1 MRYNFLEDL
10 DVKGHLE
17 ITKCYPDGSRE
28 VVFDDHNI
36 IVSGMGVG
44 LAQMFSLSGPPTVL
58 DYQIDRFQVGVSG
71 SVGKEVAST
80 NELAGPLSGIDEWG
94 DQARILIVS
103 GNHATTI
110 STYKENQIFGYIPQH
125 KVSRIGPNSVRYTL
139 TLDQDAANEIQRDGE
154 TVSLNEV
161 GLFMKNP
168 LGDKFS
174 LGEDTSMLVAYRY
187 FSPIAKTTD
196 FSLVFR
202 WTLSF

>member
-1 MRYNFLEDL
+1 MRHNFLEDL
-10 DVKGHLE
+10 DIKGHLQ
-17 ITKCYPDGSRE
+17 ITKCYQDGSQE
-28 VVFDDHNI
+28 IVFDDHNI
-36 IVSGMGVG
+36 IVSGMGLG

-71 SVGKEVAST
+71 SSNLEVVST
-80 NELAGPLSGIDEWG
+80 NELAGPLSSLSEYG
-94 DQARILIVS
+94 DQARIFILS
-103 GNHATTI
+103 GNHALTLDN
-110 STYKENQIFGYIPQH
+110 YNEAEWFGYIPQH
-125 KVSRIGPNSVRYTL
+125 KVSRVGPNSVRYTL

-154 TVSLNEV
+154 TVALNEV

-168 LGDKFS
+168 LGDRFS
-174 LGEDTSMLVAYRY
+174 LGEDTSVLVAYRY

>member
-1 MRYNFLEDL
+1 MNYNFLENL
-10 DVKGHLE
+10 DIKGHLQISKHYKNGE
-17 ITKCYPDGSRE
+17 QE

-44 LAQMFSLSGPPTVL
+44 LAQMFSLSGPPTII

-71 SVGKEVAST
+71 TTDREITST
-80 NELAGPLSGIDEWG
+80 NQLAGPLSSIQEYG

-103 GNHATTI
+103 GNHATTL
-110 STYKENQIFGYIPQH
+110 STYKENQLFGYIPQH
-125 KVSRIGPNSVRYTL
+125 KVSRVGPTSVRYTL
-139 TLDQDAANEIQRDGE
+139 TLDQDAANEITRNGE
-154 TVSLNEV
+154 VLSLNEV
-161 GLFMKNP
+161 GLFMRNP
-168 LGDKFS
+168 LGDRFS
-174 LGEDTSMLVAYRY
+174 LGEDTSILVAYRY

>member
-1 MRYNFLEDL
+1 MRHNFLEDL
-10 DVKGHLE
+10 DIKGHLQ
-17 ITKCYPDGSRE
+17 ITKCYQNGEQE

-36 IVSGMGVG
+36 IVSGMGLG

-71 SVGKEVAST
+71 SEALEVVST
-80 NELAGPLSGIDEWG
+80 RELAGPLSSIAEYGS
-94 DQARILIVS
+94 QARILVLS
-103 GNHATTI
+103 GNHALNLT
-110 STYKENQIFGYIPQH
+110 SYREGEWFGYIPQH
-125 KVSRIGPNSVRYTL
+125 KVSRIGPNTVRYTL

-154 TVSLNEV
+154 IVALNEV

-168 LGDKFS
+168 LGDRFS
-174 LGEDTSMLVAYRY
+174 LGEDTSVLVAYRY

>member
-1 MRYNFLEDL
+1 MKYNFLEDL
-10 DVKGHLE
+10 DIKGHLE
-17 ITKCYPDGSRE
+17 ITKCYRNGDKE

-36 IVSGMGVG
+36 IVSGMGLG
-44 LAQMFSLSGPPTVL
+44 LAQMFSLSGPPTIV

-71 SVGKEVAST
+71 SPAREVTTT
-80 NELAGPLSGIDEWG
+80 NQLAGPLSSINEYGT
-94 DQARILIVS
+94 QARILIVS
-103 GNHATTI
+103 GNHAKTL
-110 STYKENQIFGYIPQH
+110 STYAENQVFGYIPQH

-139 TLDQDAANEIQRDGE
+139 TLDEESGNEVSRNGE
-154 TVSLNEV
+154 TLALNEV

-168 LGDKFS
+168 LGDRFS
-174 LGEDTSMLVAYRY
+174 LGEDTSVLVAYRY

>member
-10 DVKGHLE
+10 DVKGHLQ
-17 ITKCYPDGSRE
+17 ILKCYPNGEQDI
-28 VVFDDHNI
+28 VFDDHNI
-36 IVSGMGVG
+36 IVSGMGLG
-44 LAQMFSLSGPPTVL
+44 LAHMFSLSGPPTIT

-71 SVGKEVAST
+71 SVAKEATTT
-80 NELAGPLSGIDEWG
+80 NELAGPLSSITEYGT
-94 DQARILIVS
+94 QARILIFS
-103 GNHATTI
+103 ANHALTLD
-110 STYKENQIFGYIPQH
+110 TYKENTWFGYIPSH

-174 LGEDTSMLVAYRY
+174 LGEDTSVLVAYRY

>member
-1 MRYNFLEDL
+1 MRHNFLEDL
-10 DVKGHLE
+10 DIKGHLQ
-17 ITKCYPDGSRE
+17 ITKCFANGEQE

-36 IVSGMGVG
+36 IVSGMGLG

-71 SVGKEVAST
+71 SSNLEVVST
-80 NELAGPLSGIDEWG
+80 NELAGPLSSLSEYG
-94 DQARILIVS
+94 DQARIFILS
-103 GNHATTI
+103 GNHALTLDN
-110 STYKENQIFGYIPQH
+110 YNEAEWFGYIPQH
-125 KVSRIGPNSVRYTL
+125 KVSRVGPNSVRYTL

-154 TVSLNEV
+154 TVALNEV

-168 LGDKFS
+168 LGDRFS
-174 LGEDTSMLVAYRY
+174 LGEDTSVLVAYRY

>member
-1 MRYNFLEDL
+1 MIHNFLEDL
-10 DVKGHLE
+10 DIKGHLQ
-17 ITKCYPDGSRE
+17 ITKCYPNGEQE

-36 IVSGMGVG
+36 IVSGMGLG
-44 LAQMFSLSGPPTVL
+44 LAQMFSLSGPPTIL

-71 SVGKEVAST
+71 SEAREVVGT
-80 NELAGPLSGIDEWG
+80 NQLAGPLTSLEEYGT
-94 DQARILIVS
+94 QARILILS
-103 GNHATTI
+103 GNHALTLN
-110 STYKENQIFGYIPQH
+110 TYTENEWFGYIPQH

-154 TVSLNEV
+154 TVALNEI

-168 LGDKFS
+168 LGDRFS
-174 LGEDTSMLVAYRY
+174 LGEDTSVLVAYRY